1 MFDRLVKK
9 ILGIFPESIQKLYYK
24 YESAVLYIFFGGL
37 TTVVSIA
44 AQYISTWAGAG
55 TTLSTT
61 ISWICAV
68 TFAFFTNKTCVF
80 NSVTEKKR
88 DFFREAAQFYGAR
101 LVSYFLELG
110 FMLGVAWQHKGYAF
124 EMCQAVLTYAKEQ
137 LEMDAVQALVMEGNV
152 PSERLCARLGFE
164 ERGKV
169 VMEGKEYN
177 VYHRVL

>member
-24 YESAVLYIFFGGL
+24 YESAILYIFFGGL

-80 NSVTEKKR
+80 KSVTEKKR

-110 FMLGVAWQHKGYAF
+110 FMLLTVD
-124 EMCQAVLTYAKEQ
+124 VLKLNTYVMKLIAQVFVLVINYLFSKLVIFRKKDKPAENNEKEN
-137 LEMDAVQALVMEGNV
+137 D
-152 PSERLCARLGFE
+152 
-164 ERGKV
+164 
-169 VMEGKEYN
+169 
-177 VYHRVL
+177 